1 MTALE
6 KSAKNDTV
14 GMILT
19 LILYAVGAVSAP
31 YVKVAEWL
39 GGGPELEWY
48 LAFAF
53 KTICSIL
60 PVYLMFQFGFKK
72 AVTGSG
78 GGIKGFLLCVPAF
91 LVALDNFPF
100 LPLITGSL
108 KFVGSAGDIFPYVL
122 YCLSI
127 GVMEET
133 IFRGN
138 VLPLFM
144 FKFSKDKKG
153 TLCAVVVS
161 SAKAFAMME
170 NYFGKEIAKNRLEVK
185 DGEKLDLVGRSL
197 TFVAA
202 PMVHWPE
209 VMVAYDDKDKI
220 LFSADA
226 FGKFGDLDSDE
237 PWDDEARRYYIGI
250 VGKYGTQA
258 QSLLKKAA
266 ALDIAKICPLHGEV
280 LDKDLA
286 HYVSLYNIW
295 SSYAVESEG
304 ALICYTS
311 VYGHTKIAAE
321 LLAEELE
328 ANGEKVA
335 IYDLARTDESLALAE
350 AFRYG
355 KLVLATTT
363 YNGEAFPAMREFINE
378 LIGHNY
384 QNRKV
389 GFIENG
395 SWAPVAK
402 KKMTD
407 MLSVCKGLHMC
418 LYG

>member
-1 MTALE
+1 MFISDTVFYAGVNDRKVDLFEGQYPVPNGISYNSYIIKGEKVAVMDSVDKNFGEEWLKNIEKVLGDKAPDYLVVLHMEPDHSANIKAFLE
-6 KSAKNDTV
+6 KYPD
-14 GMILT
+14 
-19 LILYAVGAVSAP
+19 
-31 YVKVAEWL
+31 
-39 GGGPELEWY
+39 
-48 LAFAF
+48 
-53 KTICSIL
+53 
-60 PVYLMFQFGFKK
+60 
-72 AVTGSG
+72 
-78 GGIKGFLLCVPAF
+78 
-91 LVALDNFPF
+91 
-100 LPLITGSL
+100 
-108 KFVGSAGDIFPYVL
+108 
-122 YCLSI
+122 
-127 GVMEET
+127 
-133 IFRGN
+133 
-138 VLPLFM
+138 
-144 FKFSKDKKG
+144 
-153 TLCAVVVS
+153 AVVVS

-295 SSYAVESEG
+295 SSYAVEKEG
-304 ALICYTS
+304 VVIAYAS
-311 VYGHTKIAAE
+311 VYGNTAGAAK
-321 LLAEELE
+321 LLKEKLE
-328 ANGEKVA
+328 AKGVCVA
-335 IYDLARTDESLALAE
+335 LYDLARADRSLVLAE

-355 KLVLATTT
+355 KLVLASTT
-363 YNGEAFPAMREFINE
+363 YNGDVFPFMRYFIGDLAE
-378 LIGHNY
+378 HNY
-384 QNRKV
+384 QNRTV
-389 GFIENG
+389 AFIENG
-395 SWAPVAK
+395 TWAPMAK
-402 KKMTD
+402 KKMAD
-407 MLSVCKGLHMC
+407 MLAGCKNLTFAENSVKIISAVNEQNINEIENLAEELGK
-418 LYG
+418 